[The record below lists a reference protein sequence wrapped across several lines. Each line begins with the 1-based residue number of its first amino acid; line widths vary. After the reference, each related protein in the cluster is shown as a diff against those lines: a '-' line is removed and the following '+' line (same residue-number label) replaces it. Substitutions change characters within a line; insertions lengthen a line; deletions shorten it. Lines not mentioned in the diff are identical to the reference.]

1 MEQEENGFHPKPSKW
16 ENERWMNDMN
26 QPIFEEKLIEKQFG
40 NQVKKDF
47 LGNQILSIWL
57 EERELKESERYC

>member
-1 MEQEENGFHPKPSKW
+1 
-16 ENERWMNDMN
+16 MNDMN
-26 QPIFEEKLIEKQFG
+26 QPIFEENLIEKQFG